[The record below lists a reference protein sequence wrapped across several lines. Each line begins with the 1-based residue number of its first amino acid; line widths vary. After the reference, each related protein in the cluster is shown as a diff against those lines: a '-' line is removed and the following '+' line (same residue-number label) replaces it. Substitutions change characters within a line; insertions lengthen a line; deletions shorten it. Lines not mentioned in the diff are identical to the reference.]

1 MNSLSIF
8 NELQPIYK
16 DKLVMSTDTTAFII
30 TQNQLI
36 ALLSTLKTHYG
47 FNLLA
52 LLTAVDY
59 PDHYQMVYH
68 LMSLKSA
75 DMVTIHVDLSK
86 TSPKVPSIVS
96 LWSAANVQEREVYDM
111 FGITFDGHP
120 YLKRILNPDDF
131 TEFPLRKSFV
141 LKSIDRQ
148 SLS

>member
-1 MNSLSIF
+1 MNIAALF

-16 DKLVMSTDTTAFII
+16 DKLLLSTDTTALII
-30 TQNQLI
+30 TQDQLI
-36 ALLSTLKTHYG
+36 SLLSTLRTRHG

-68 LMSLKSA
+68 LMSTKSA
-75 DMVTIHVDLSK
+75 DMVTVQVNVSK
-86 TSPKVPSIVS
+86 SSSRVPSIVS
-96 LWSAANVQEREVYDM
+96 IWSAANVQEREVYDM

-141 LKSIDRQ
+141 LQSVNRQ

>member
-1 MNSLSIF
+1 MNSASIF
-8 NELQPIYK
+8 NELHPIYK
-16 DKLVMSTDTTAFII
+16 DKLHLSTDTTALII
-30 TQNQLI
+30 TQDQLI
-36 ALLSTLKTHYG
+36 AFLSTLRTRHD

-68 LMSLKSA
+68 LMSVKSA
-75 DMVTIHVDLSK
+75 DIVTVQVDLSK
-86 TSPKVPSIVS
+86 TSPTVPSIVS

-111 FGITFDGHP
+111 FGIIFNGHP

-141 LKSIDRQ
+141 LQSVNRQ